1 MKFVLTFASAP
12 KGQAKEITCNS
23 LKELEAISKEYEGK
37 SLIVTFS
44 DNNDGEHSIVVY
56 DDWIE

>member
-23 LKELEAISKEYEGK
+23 LEELEAISKEFYGK
-37 SLIVTFS
+37 SLVVTFS
-44 DNNDGEHSIVVY
+44 EDDEGEHSIVVY